1 MRSTITRLLPFAALL
16 WAAAAY
22 AIPPDDA
29 RHLLGRVGF
38 APSPEAIVGLADADR
53 PAAVRALVGAARA
66 VAKSPPP
73 KWIDDW
79 GQRPGRGMGIGKA
92 SKAERKALRRTR
104 KRRGEDLRLWWFTE
118 MMTSPAPVGE
128 VMTLFWH
135 NHFTS
140 SLKKVKR
147 PILMYRQNV
156 LLRRHALGDFR
167 ALLLAILQDPAML
180 QYLDGISNTRSKPN
194 ENLGRELL
202 ELFTLGEG
210 NYTERDIKEVARALT
225 GLSIERRD
233 GMFTFRQRRH
243 DPRPK
248 TILGR
253 TGPFGVTDVVDI
265 LLARPETGRL
275 IATKLWRAFV
285 HEAPDPAEIE
295 RLATR
300 FRRDPHIG
308 RLLEAVLLTDAFWA
322 PKTRGRLIKSPIDLV
337 VGTARTFRLPVSWAD
352 NLLRLADVLGQPL
365 MRPPNVKGWPGGT
378 AWITTQSLVDRQDAL
393 RRFGERGMARDDSA
407 IRRWVKAL
415 GPDDALS
422 ARVRSLLLPVA
433 PADVEVLD
441 RMATPALVRQLL
453 QDPVYQLK

>member
-1 MRSTITRLLPFAALL
+1 MRSLILRLAAALPIL
-16 WAAAAY
+16 LGAAPASAL
-22 AIPPDDA
+22 PVDEA

-38 APSPEAIVGLADADR
+38 AANATDIAGLADMDR
-53 PAAVRALVGAARA
+53 PTAVRSLVRKARA
-66 VAKSPPP
+66 SAQTPPP
-73 KWIDDW
+73 RWIDDW
-79 GQRPGRGMGIGKA
+79 TKPPGKGGAQMQ
-92 SKAERKALRRTR
+92 RKAFRRQM
-104 KRRGEDLRLWWFTE
+104 KLRGEELRLWWFTE
-118 MMTSPAPVGE
+118 MMSTPAPVGE
-128 VMTLFWH
+128 AMTLFWH

-140 SLKKVKR
+140 SLSKVRR
-147 PILMYRQNV
+147 PILMYRQNT

-167 ALLLAILQDPAML
+167 ALLLGVLHDPAML
-180 QYLDGISNTRSKPN
+180 QYLDGVSNTRRKPN

-225 GLSIERRD
+225 GLSIERLD
-233 GMFTFRQRRH
+233 GTFIFRKRRH
-243 DPRPK
+243 DPGPK

-253 TGPFGVTDVVDI
+253 TGPFGVDDVVDI

-285 HEAPDPAEIE
+285 HETPDPAEIE
-295 RLATR
+295 RLATG
-300 FRRDPHIG
+300 FRHDPHIG
-308 RLLEAVLLTDAFWA
+308 RLLEALLMTDAFWA

-337 VGTARTFRLPVSWAD
+337 VGTARTFRLPVSWAE
-352 NLLRLADVLGQPL
+352 NLLHLADLLGQPL
-365 MRPPNVKGWPGGT
+365 MQPPNVKGWPGGT

-393 RRFGERGMARDDSA
+393 RRFGERGMARGDSA

-415 GPDDALS
+415 GPTYGLS
-422 ARVRSLLLPVA
+422 AQTQALLLPVP

-453 QDPVYQLK
+453 QDPAYQLK

>member
-1 MRSTITRLLPFAALL
+1 MRALIPRLLPLAVLLCAASAQAL
-16 WAAAAY
+16 
-22 AIPPDDA
+22 PTHDA

-38 APSPEAIVGLADADR
+38 APSPTDIAGLADMDR
-53 PAAVRALVGAARA
+53 PTAVRYLVRKARA
-66 VAKSPPP
+66 TAQTPAPP
-73 KWIDDW
+73 WINDW
-79 GQRPGRGMGIGKA
+79 VGRPGKGMGKA
-92 SKAERKALRRTR
+92 TTMQRKTVRRQL

-118 MMTSPAPVGE
+118 MMNTPAPVGE

-147 PILMYRQNV
+147 PIMLYRQNV
-156 LLRRHALGDFR
+156 LLRQHALGDFR
-167 ALLLAILQDPAML
+167 AMLLGILQDPAML
-180 QYLDGISNTRSKPN
+180 QYLDGVSNTRRKPN

-233 GMFTFRQRRH
+233 GSFKFRKRRH
-243 DPRPK
+243 DPRSK

-253 TGPFGVTDVVDI
+253 TGEFGVTDVVDI
-265 LLARPETGRL
+265 LMDRPETGRL
-275 IATKLWRAFV
+275 IAAKLWRAFV
-285 HEAPDPAEIE
+285 HETPDPAEIE
-295 RLATR
+295 RLATQ

-308 RLLEAVLLTDAFWA
+308 RLLEAVLMTGAFWA

-337 VGTARTFRLPVSWAD
+337 VGTARTFRLPADWAN
-352 NLLRLADVLGQPL
+352 NLLKLADLLGQPL

-415 GPDDALS
+415 GDDYKLS
-422 ARVRSLLLPVA
+422 AQMQTLLLPIA

-453 QDPVYQLK
+453 QDPAYQLK

>member
-1 MRSTITRLLPFAALL
+1 MHVRLATFALAGSLVALL
-16 WAAAAY
+16 LFTSAAHAL
-22 AIPPDDA
+22 PPDEA

-38 APSPEAIVGLADADR
+38 APTATAIAGLADQDR
-53 PAAVRALVGAARA
+53 PTAVRALVRQARA
-66 VAKSPPP
+66 TAKTPPP
-73 KWIDDW
+73 KWINDW
-79 GQRPGRGMGIGKA
+79 ARRPARGSKTQRRA
-92 SKAERKALRRTR
+92 FRRQLRTR
-104 KRRGEDLRLWWFTE
+104 ANDLRLWWFTE
-118 MMTSPAPVGE
+118 MLVSPAPVGE

-147 PILMYRQNV
+147 PVLMYRQNV

-167 ALLLAILQDPAML
+167 ALLLGVLRDPAML
-180 QYLDGISNTRSKPN
+180 QYLDGVSNTRRKPN
-194 ENLGRELL
+194 ENLARELL

-233 GMFTFRQRRH
+233 GTFTFRARRH

-265 LLARPETGRL
+265 LMARPETARL
-275 IATKLWRAFV
+275 IVSKLWRAFV
-285 HEAPDPAEIE
+285 HEAPDPGEVA
-295 RLATR
+295 RLATQ

-322 PKTRGRLIKSPIDLV
+322 PKTRGRLVKSPIDLV
-337 VGTARTFRLPVSWAD
+337 VGTARTFRLPVDWAE
-352 NLLRLADVLGQPL
+352 NLLRLADLLGQPL

-393 RRFGERGMARDDSA
+393 RRFGDRGMASDDSA

-415 GPDDALS
+415 GPKHGLS
-422 ARVRSLLLPVA
+422 AQVQALLLPIP

-441 RMATPALVRQLL
+441 RRATPALVRQLL